1 MSVSKAGINAR
12 IKSNC
17 VILAACRPRGKAYD
31 WSKTLRENVD
41 ITSAIMSRFDI
52 ICILSDK

>member
-1 MSVSKAGINAR
+1 MSKAGINAR

-17 VILAACRPRGKAYD
+17 VILAACRPRGRTYD
-31 WSKTLRENVD
+31 WSRTLRDNVN

-52 ICILSDK
+52 VCIISE